1 MLGWLDGTEE
11 TEGWRKITRV
21 SRHRLK
27 KIMLRL
33 SNSNSCE
40 ALSNKTAT
48 QKFVC
53 LPRSLVQK

>member
-33 SNSNSCE
+33 SNRN
-40 ALSNKTAT
+40 
-48 QKFVC
+48 
-53 LPRSLVQK
+53 